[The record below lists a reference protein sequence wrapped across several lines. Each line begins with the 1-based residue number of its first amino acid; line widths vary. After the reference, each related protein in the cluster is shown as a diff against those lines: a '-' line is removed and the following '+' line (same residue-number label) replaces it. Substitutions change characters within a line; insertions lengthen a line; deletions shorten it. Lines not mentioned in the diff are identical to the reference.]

1 MSWSG
6 PDFDALS
13 SPPDFYCQHAKPY
26 RLQRLSLFSR
36 GLQCS
41 LVWCKPLAY
50 ATIYHADAC
59 PGLFAYEPADF
70 RQMHFL
76 NAMAVSI
83 WLIFFAKLNDN
94 GSARCFT
101 STHTSPACVWDC
113 WRWSAESEL
122 RFTRGVGMG
131 SVRKG
136 YVLLFTCSCVSVSV
150 KPVYTFCSHHAF
162 DVQPRKRM
170 RVCVCVS
177 MLVRVY
183 VCACVC
189 GKLMAVASFLF
200 CH

>member
-1 MSWSG
+1 
-6 PDFDALS
+6 
-13 SPPDFYCQHAKPY
+13 
-26 RLQRLSLFSR
+26 
-36 GLQCS
+36 
-41 LVWCKPLAY
+41 
-50 ATIYHADAC
+50 
-59 PGLFAYEPADF
+59 
-70 RQMHFL
+70 
-76 NAMAVSI
+76 
-83 WLIFFAKLNDN
+83 
-94 GSARCFT
+94 
-101 STHTSPACVWDC
+101 
-113 WRWSAESEL
+113 
-122 RFTRGVGMG
+122 MG

-200 CH
+200 CHKFFVKYRTVLNGLVNCRAWGMYVAATALLADESEELV